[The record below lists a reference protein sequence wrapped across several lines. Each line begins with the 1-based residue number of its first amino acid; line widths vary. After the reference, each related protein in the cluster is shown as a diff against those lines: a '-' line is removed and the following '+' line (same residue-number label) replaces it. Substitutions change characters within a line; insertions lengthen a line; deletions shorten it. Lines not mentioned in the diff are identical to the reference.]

1 MFSLNMVDYPI
12 FPLLLSSQ
20 HSQPLK
26 VKAKLYLKIC
36 RYVMY
41 IVYML
46 FLTFLHMWYGQ
57 VVVTQF
63 NQRRVVVPN
72 LQTIVFIFLSL
83 ISRQISVHTTCT
95 HQVTLNLTKIHNPAS
110 FSNFHHKL
118 FVLDRF
124 PEF

>member
-1 MFSLNMVDYPI
+1 MVLTP
-12 FPLLLSSQ
+12 Q
-20 HSQPLK
+20 
-26 VKAKLYLKIC
+26 KAISHL
-36 RYVMY
+36 VMT
-41 IVYML
+41 IEVGISKKKNIKNFDHVQILWNDPYML

-83 ISRQISVHTTCT
+83 ISRQISVHTTYT

-118 FVLDRF
+118 FVLNRF